1 MNVIKHLTNRLS
13 HAVARGGARLGTL
26 GLGTKFILL
35 VGSILAVTMSLDAQ
49 HNYLLQQRALQQGL
63 TDKTEQIGK
72 FVALVS
78 HEAMLGLDF
87 ATLDAYMREI
97 TRQEDNVYAVLRS
110 ANGTVLSAHLPTAA
124 GQGGAQRI
132 DPNESMPT
140 IAKLKAQANI
150 MQFQFPIRFAERE
163 IGYIDIG
170 VSPARVHAVARAN
183 LISELLENL
192 LIIAILAACIYFVF
206 RYHALRPIQHLITGA
221 NRAAAGDLDH
231 PVSAH
236 ANDELGI
243 LTQTFNRMMGALKAS
258 VQQKDV
264 AMSQLRD
271 LNATLEKRVDER
283 TASLAAVNKELEFL
297 ALHDTLTHLPNRAL
311 LHDRLQQNVLA
322 AMREDKALSVLM
334 IDLDHFKEVNDSLGH
349 NAGDVLLQEVA
360 HRLRAQLR
368 SVDTVARL
376 GGDEFAVILPNTDGR
391 GAVLVAQKLLH
402 ALEPPCTI
410 DGNVLSIGASIGIAT
425 FPDHGHDI
433 SVLIR
438 CADVA
443 MYSAKRERNG
453 FAVYQSDDDKHTPTR
468 LSLIGDLRRA
478 IERNELE
485 LYYQPK
491 VTLDTGAT
499 EGFEALARWRHPVHG
514 FVPPDQFIPLAE
526 QTGLIRPLSLWVLDS
541 ALAQCAA
548 LQRNHPTM
556 TMAVNLSVRNLQ
568 DLDLPHQVFTL
579 LQKWNVKPADL
590 ILEITESAV
599 MAEAPHAEHALNA
612 LHKMGV
618 QISIDDF
625 GTGYSSLGHLRRFPI
640 DEVKIDRSFI
650 MDMIA
655 HSDSGIIVR
664 SVIDLAHKLG
674 LKVTGE
680 GVETEHVLALLR
692 DLDCDRVQGYHF
704 SRPMPAADIPAWL
717 ARPEACTPPRVIAA
731 SDAPR

>member
-1 MNVIKHLTNRLS
+1 MNITKRPPAMFARALDRARVRL
-13 HAVARGGARLGTL
+13 AAL
-26 GLGTKFILL
+26 GLGTKFVFL
-35 VGSILAVTMSLDAQ
+35 VGGILAITMSVDAH
-49 HNYLLQQRALQQGL
+49 HNYRLHQRALQKGL

-78 HEAMLGLDF
+78 HEAMLALDF
-87 ATLDAYMREI
+87 ATLDTYMREI

-110 ANGTVLSAHLPTAA
+110 ANGTVISAHVPTVAA
-124 GQGGAQRI
+124 EATQRT
-132 DPNESMPT
+132 DPNKSMPT
-140 IAKLKAQANI
+140 VAKLKAQTDI
-150 MQFQFPIRFAERE
+150 MQFQFPIRFAERGL
-163 IGYIDIG
+163 GYIDVG
-170 VSPARVHAVARAN
+170 VSPARVDALARAN
-183 LISELLENL
+183 LIKELLENM

-206 RYHALRPIQHLITGA
+206 RQHALRPIQHLITGA
-221 NRAAAGDLDH
+221 NRAAGGDLDH
-231 PVSAH
+231 PVTAH
-236 ANDELGI
+236 ANDELGT

-258 VQQKDV
+258 VQQKDA
-264 AMSQLRD
+264 AMCELRD
-271 LNATLEKRVDER
+271 LNATLEARVEER
-283 TASLAAVNKELEFL
+283 TATLATVNKELEFL

-311 LHDRLQQNVLA
+311 LHDRLRQSILA
-322 AMREDKALSVLM
+322 ATRENKALSVLM

-349 NAGDVLLQEVA
+349 NTGDVLLQEVA

-368 SVDTVARL
+368 GVDTVARV
-376 GGDEFAVILPNTDGR
+376 GGDEFAVLLPNTDGR

-402 ALEPPCTI
+402 ALEPACTI
-410 DGNVLSIGASIGIAT
+410 DGNVLEIGGSIGIAS
-425 FPDHGHDI
+425 FPDHAHDTT
-433 SVLIR
+433 LLMR

-453 FAVYQSDDDKHTPTR
+453 FAVYQSEDDKHTPTR

-478 IERNELE
+478 IERGELE

-491 VTLDTGAT
+491 VTLDTGIT

-526 QTGLIRPLSLWVLDS
+526 QTGLIRPLSLWVLDA
-541 ALAQCAA
+541 ALAQCAL
-548 LQRNHPTM
+548 LQRQHPAM

-579 LQKWNVKPADL
+579 LDKWHVEPASL

-599 MAEAPHAEHALNA
+599 MAEAPHAEHALTA
-612 LHKMGV
+612 LHEMGV

-655 HSDSGIIVR
+655 HNDSGIIVR

-704 SRPMPAADIPAWL
+704 SRPMPAEEIAAWL
-717 ARPEACTPPRVIAA
+717 ARDIPQLPPRTIAGA
-731 SDAPR
+731 DAPR